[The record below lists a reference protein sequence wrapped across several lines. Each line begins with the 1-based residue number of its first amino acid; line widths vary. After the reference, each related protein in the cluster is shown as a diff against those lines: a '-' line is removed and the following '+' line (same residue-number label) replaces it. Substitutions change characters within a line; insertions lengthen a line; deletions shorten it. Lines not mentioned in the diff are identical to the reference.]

1 MSAGEDEGKN
11 SGRAGARIVHRGCTG
26 NAERGRNSSQF
37 SVSSS
42 QFLAGARRT
51 TPAGVGRFLWS
62 CADGAAVIGVGDFPE
77 DCSWIA
83 GVDAAGVAE
92 WDVAVDLAVNKKD
105 RDFRRRD

>member
-1 MSAGEDEGKN
+1 M
-11 SGRAGARIVHRGCTG
+11 
-26 NAERGRNSSQF
+26 
-37 SVSSS
+37 
-42 QFLAGARRT
+42 
-51 TPAGVGRFLWS
+51 WS